1 MAQKKK
7 TTKTKKLHPGGSV
20 PGFRPMPRQLTP
32 AQQRIERRSKRNAL
46 SIANEQAQSIGYKN
60 AKQLRAAL
68 ARMTPEQRDAFTK
81 KNQQSFADLQK
92 KRRSEFETKNAKLIE
107 KARRQGLRQANRRR
121 LREQNP
127 MMPTAGISQGR
138 PIRGRTPMPG
148 PAPDAARMQRF
159 QKLMAEQ
166 QKRYNERMKN
176 NPNMRTVPIK
186 DMIDPKSLPTLDD
199 AMRAKLRQQI
209 RDAARFPSSNRRK
222 KPARNQ
228 LLVNKVRNRRKNKP
242 RTTGLPDAKYS

>member
-1 MAQKKK
+1 MAEKKK

-20 PGFRPMPRQLTP
+20 PTLGGRRLSPAEIRLNRRGARRGRKQDREIAQAGGFKNMRQM
-32 AQQRIERRSKRNAL
+32 
-46 SIANEQAQSIGYKN
+46 QAAMEK
-60 AKQLRAAL
+60 
-68 ARMTPEQRDAFTK
+68 MTPEQRMAFNR
-81 KNQQSFADLQK
+81 KNETRFRDIAA
-92 KRRSEFETKNAKLIE
+92 RNRGEFETRNAKLIE
-107 KARRQGLRQANRRR
+107 RVRRQQRRR
-121 LREQNP
+121 AGFPAQP

-148 PAPDAARMQRF
+148 PAPDTARMQRF

-199 AMRAKLRQQI
+199 AMRAKLRQQLI
-209 RDAARFPSSNRRK
+209 DAARFPASKRRK
-222 KPARNQ
+222 KPTEAQRMAANDARRR
-228 LLVNKVRNRRKNKP
+228 KGRDIRDRNRT
-242 RTTGLPDAKYS
+242 RTTGFK